1 MIRQRLL
8 VPMLCRRAPPRI
20 VFRYCAGP
28 SQTMKDKDF
37 LAEAV
42 KSKLDVDPVS
52 GEEVGKIV
60 SGLFKL
66 DSATVARMSEVLK

>member
-1 MIRQRLL
+1 
-8 VPMLCRRAPPRI
+8 
-20 VFRYCAGP
+20 
-28 SQTMKDKDF
+28 MKDKDF
-37 LAEAV
+37 LAEAF